1 MLIQGGVDLEGYRGE
16 PSELAARLG
25 QAPRRGRRAD
35 PEARQGRHVA
45 VAARAARREAELLEE
60 APVLRG
66 VGDEDEDAGRAVRS
80 TLDVSEPA
88 VDAIV
93 SDAAPGPT
101 TAPKRETATR

>member
-1 MLIQGGVDLEGYRGE
+1 M
-16 PSELAARLG
+16 
-25 QAPRRGRRAD
+25 
-35 PEARQGRHVA
+35 A
-45 VAARAARREAELLEE
+45 VAARAARREAELLLEE
-60 APVLRG
+60 ALVLRG